1 MIPGPRHAVRSI
13 ATAVGLA
20 LLVAACG
27 LTTLSTSP
35 FTTSS
40 PSASS
45 PSMPPSTASSGGT
58 IPAASTSP
66 PAPTATASS
75 GSTTASA
82 ATACPIEPQTG
93 RLPSDRMVDV
103 AISRGEGA
111 DLVTF
116 VFGDSSLPTPPQGTS
131 KGSLE
136 VAVPPYAEGGS
147 GLPIDV
153 DGERVVA
160 VRFTGMSLSNDLG
173 QPTYDG
179 PVDFRPDRAALKTVV
194 AYDRFEGVMGW
205 LIGFDGGGCVTLS
218 SDRRS
223 VSVSIAHP
231 AG

>member
-1 MIPGPRHAVRSI
+1 MIPGYGNAVRSI
-13 ATAVGLA
+13 ATAAGLV

-27 LTTLSTSP
+27 VTTLSTSP
-35 FTTSS
+35 FTTAS
-40 PSASS
+40 PT
-45 PSMPPSTASSGGT
+45 PNSTPTPIST
-58 IPAASTSP
+58 IVLP
-66 PAPTATASS
+66 PASATA
-75 GSTTASA
+75 GPGASA
-82 ATACPIEPQTG
+82 PAPTACPIEPQTG
-93 RLPSDRMVDV
+93 RLPSDRLVDV
-103 AISRGEGA
+103 VISSSGSA

-131 KGSLE
+131 KGSLD

-147 GLPIDV
+147 GLPIKV
-153 DGERVVA
+153 DGERVVS

-173 QPTYDG
+173 QPAYEGRT
-179 PVDFRPDRAALKTVV
+179 DFRPDLAALRTVV
-194 AYDRFEGVMGW
+194 NFDRFEGAMGW